1 MLARG
6 ALAGAI
12 GSSSALRRLN
22 PPNERGFMG
31 KPPAEESAD
40 SPEVLVSE
48 LVAYQPG
55 DFMAGRFSDAS
66 SLICHCRHCG
76 GRSLSRFVGR
86 TEWLDARL
94 HSFAVW
100 TEWLPSL
107 LADASLTQRQLS
119 WIRLCQ
125 QGIQGT
131 IRSRNCSTIVL
142 KRSLQ
147 DFPCCSGRDRPQNQ
161 LHCLQN
167 CDNAEQT
174 VQQWQAMRVVRSA
187 HRNTCCLR

>member
-1 MLARG
+1 
-6 ALAGAI
+6 
-12 GSSSALRRLN
+12 
-22 PPNERGFMG
+22 MG

-125 QGIQGT
+125 QGIQ
-131 IRSRNCSTIVL
+131 RYDSFAKLLN
-142 KRSLQ
+142 
-147 DFPCCSGRDRPQNQ
+147 DRPET
-161 LHCLQN
+161 LTPGLPLLLW
-167 CDNAEQT
+167 AGQT
-174 VQQWQAMRVVRSA
+174 SESATLSAKLRQRRADRAAMAGNESGTVSA
-187 HRNTCCLR
+187 P